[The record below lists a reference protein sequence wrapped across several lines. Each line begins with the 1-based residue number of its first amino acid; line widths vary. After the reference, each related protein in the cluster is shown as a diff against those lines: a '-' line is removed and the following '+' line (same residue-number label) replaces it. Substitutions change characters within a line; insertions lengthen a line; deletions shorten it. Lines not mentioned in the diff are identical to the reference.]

1 MYSFDISYIIALV
14 WPPKKL
20 RNRLVARGRKRLCTT
35 ALGNFHSVTNAKIT
49 PTFKQGDRTN
59 VTNYRP
65 ISVLP
70 YFVKLMEKAVS
81 KRLTDYVYIILPF
94 CPGPGW

>member
-1 MYSFDISYIIALV
+1 MYS
-14 WPPKKL
+14 
-20 RNRLVARGRKRLCTT
+20 
-35 ALGNFHSVTNAKIT
+35 LGNFQSVTNAQIT

-94 CPGPGW
+94 CPGLGW